1 MSSINTR
8 TNLNT
13 GTSNKEVK
21 TQQSSRVNKTE
32 NGTPIIEQGKENDKD
47 LFLKLLVAQMQNQDP
62 FSPQDPTQYV
72 TQLAQFNSLEQMM
85 SMNDNLDYL
94 LGMTN
99 GLLVNSAMGSASA
112 LIGKN
117 IEAYAPVKE
126 GMENSEE
133 KPKKLTGKVEGVHIK
148 DGVVYMNVRN
158 DETGELVEVE
168 YGALLKVSNEKIEPE
183 PEPEPEPKPEP
194 ETDEN
199 TKNKGE

>member
-13 GTSNKEVK
+13 QTSTQEVK
-21 TQQSSRVNKTE
+21 QPKSASKTE

-85 SMNDNLDYL
+85 SMNDSLEELMGAADAIFI
-94 LGMTN
+94 
-99 GLLVNSAMGSASA
+99 NSAMGSATA

-117 IEAYAPVKE
+117 IEAYAPVEE

-133 KPKKLTGKVEGVHIK
+133 EPKKMTGKVESTHIK
-148 DGVVYMNVRN
+148 NGVIYINVR
-158 DETGELVEVE
+158 DDKTGELVEVS
-168 YGALLKVSNEKIEPE
+168 YGALLKVSNEKI
-183 PEPEPEPKPEP
+183 EPEPEPKPEP

>member
-13 GTSNKEVK
+13 KISSKEVK

-85 SMNDNLDYL
+85 AMNDNLGEL
-94 LGMTN
+94 MGATN
-99 GLLVNSAMGSASA
+99 AIFMNSAMGASTA

-117 IEAYAPVKE
+117 IEAYAPVEE

-133 KPKKLTGKVEGVHIK
+133 KPKKLTGKVEGAHIK
-148 DGVVYMNVRN
+148 DGVIYMNVR
-158 DETGELVEVE
+158 DDKTGELVEVP
-168 YGALLKVSNEKIEPE
+168 YASLLKVSDEKITPE
-183 PEPEPEPKPEP
+183 PDPEPD
-194 ETDEN
+194 TDKEEN
-199 TKNKGE
+199 TENKGE

>member
-13 GTSNKEVK
+13 QTSTQEVK
-21 TQQSSRVNKTE
+21 QPKSASKTE

-85 SMNDNLDYL
+85 SMNDSLEELMGAADAIFI
-94 LGMTN
+94 
-99 GLLVNSAMGSASA
+99 NSAMGSATA

-117 IEAYAPVKE
+117 IEAYAPVEE

-133 KPKKLTGKVEGVHIK
+133 EPKKMTGKVESTHIK
-148 DGVVYMNVRN
+148 NGVIYINVR
-158 DETGELVEVE
+158 DDKTGELVEVS

>member
-1 MSSINTR
+1 MSGINTR

-13 GTSNKEVK
+13 EISNKEVK

-32 NGTPIIEQGKENDKD
+32 NGTPIIEPGKENDKE

-62 FSPQDPTQYV
+62 FNPQDPTQYV
-72 TQLAQFNSLEQMM
+72 TQLAQFNSLDQMM
-85 SMNDNLDYL
+85 SMNDNLEYL

-99 GLLVNSAMGSASA
+99 GLLVNSAMGAASA

-117 IEAYAPVKE
+117 VEVYAPVEE

-168 YGALLKVSNEKIEPE
+168 YGALLKVSDEKINPD
-183 PEPEPEPKPEP
+183 PG
-194 ETDEN
+194 TDTDKEEN
-199 TKNKGE
+199 TENKGE

>member
-13 GTSNKEVK
+13 ETSNKEVK
-21 TQQSSRVNKTE
+21 TQQSNRANKTE

-148 DGVVYMNVRN
+148 EGVVYMNVRN

-183 PEPEPEPKPEP
+183 PEPKPEP
-194 ETDEN
+194 GTDEN

>member
-13 GTSNKEVK
+13 ETSNKEVK
-21 TQQSSRVNKTE
+21 TQQSNRANKTE

-148 DGVVYMNVRN
+148 EGVVYMNVRN

-183 PEPEPEPKPEP
+183 PEPEPEPG
-194 ETDEN
+194 TDEN

>member
-8 TNLNT
+8 TNLNIE
-13 GTSNKEVK
+13 TSNKEVK

-62 FSPQDPTQYV
+62 FNPQDPTQYV
-72 TQLAQFNSLEQMM
+72 TQLAQFNSLDQMM
-85 SMNDNLDYL
+85 SMNDNLEYL

-117 IEAYAPVKE
+117 VEVYEPVKE

-168 YGALLKVSNEKIEPE
+168 YGALLKVSDEKINPD
-183 PEPEPEPKPEP
+183 PG
-194 ETDEN
+194 TDTDKEEN
-199 TKNKGE
+199 TENKGE